1 MIDNSEVLLAKDD
14 GHKSRWGLSRF
25 SYFKDGQK
33 QTLRAREI
41 RLAAGIF
48 FGTTALWALLQSP
61 NESLV
66 KSEPIP
72 LKNTFVSKEENMRLE
87 SESIER
93 SSNKAIPLKR
103 KKVSTKFEGLMLQT
117 RPSLEKIP
125 PGLIVKAQLKA
136 GASNGLV
143 KAALLEPLSFNGDE
157 ILPAGITFLGEG
169 SSTEERLN
177 IRFTKVV
184 FKDGTIQQ
192 VDAVAMDKEDNL
204 VGLRGSKVSKYASL
218 LAGSAGLSFLSG
230 VTEGLQERQVKGG
243 IEIPKSDLRNAALR
257 GIQVASVEQSKEIIS
272 KWKESKTIISVP
284 VETEILIFF
293 SGN

>member
-33 QTLRAREI
+33 QTLRAREM

-72 LKNTFVSKEENMRLE
+72 LKDTLVSKEENLRLE
-87 SESIER
+87 SESIEQ
-93 SSNKAIPLKR
+93 SPKQTKPLK
-103 KKVSTKFEGLMLQT
+103 KKTASIKLEGLMLQT

-136 GASNGLV
+136 GASNGL
-143 KAALLEPLSFNGDE
+143 
-157 ILPAGITFLGEG
+157 ILPMGLTFLGEG

-177 IRFTKVV
+177 IQFTKMI

-192 VDAVAMDKEDNL
+192 VDAVAMDKKDSL
-204 VGLRGSKVSKYASL
+204 VGLRGSKVSKYASM

-257 GIQVASVEQSKEIIS
+257 GVQVASVEQSKEIIS

-284 VETEILIFF
+284 AETEILIFF